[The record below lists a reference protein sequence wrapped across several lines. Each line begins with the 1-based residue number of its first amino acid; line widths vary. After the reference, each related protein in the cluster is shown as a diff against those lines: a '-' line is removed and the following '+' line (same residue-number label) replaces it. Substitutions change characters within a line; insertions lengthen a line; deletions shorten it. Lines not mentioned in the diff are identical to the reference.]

1 LLNCHKAVLTC
12 YAAPRS
18 FGDVIDKRKAEVAGY
33 AVAAFVIVL
42 LALRLLGHGSGGDA
56 TQKLSLDQPSR
67 GSAGASGPGSGGDG
81 TGAGAVGGAGGKPLV
96 VDVAG
101 EVRRPGVY
109 RLPPGARA
117 DLAVQRA
124 GGVTRRGVRT
134 AVNLAM
140 PLRDGQ
146 QIVVP
151 RRGAAP
157 AVAGVPGAGGTAG
170 DPGGDPTQPAQPIS
184 LSTAT
189 VAQLDTLDG
198 IGPTLAGRIVQYRDS
213 HGGFRSI
220 DELRQV
226 DGIGDKRFASLRKA
240 VQP

>member
-1 LLNCHKAVLTC
+1 VLRC
-12 YAAPRS
+12 NSPPRS
-18 FGDVIDKRKAEVAGY
+18 FGDVIDKRKAEVAAY
-33 AVAAFVIVL
+33 AVAAFVVVL
-42 LALRLLGHGSGGDA
+42 LAMRMLHRDASGG
-56 TQKLSLDQPSR
+56 QPGPKLSLEQTGR
-67 GSAGASGPGSGGDG
+67 AG
-81 TGAGAVGGAGGKPLV
+81 TGSNSPPSGTAGGRDTSVLV

-109 RLPPGARA
+109 RVPAGSRA

-124 GGVTRRGVRT
+124 GGVTRRGEST

-140 PLRDGQ
+140 PLHDGQ

-151 RRGAAP
+151 RRGAAGSGG
-157 AVAGVPGAGGTAG
+157 AGTGAAASGVAGAGGSA
-170 DPGGDPTQPAQPIS
+170 PGGMPAQPVS

-189 VAQLDTLDG
+189 AAQLDTLDG
-198 IGPTLAGRIVQYRDS
+198 IGPTLAARIIQYRDA
-213 HGGFRSI
+213 HGGFRSV

-226 DGIGDKRFASLRKA
+226 DGIGDKRFAALRKA

>member
-1 LLNCHKAVLTC
+1 VLKC
-12 YAAPRS
+12 ASPRRS
-18 FGDVIDKRKAEVAGY
+18 FGGVIDRRKAEVAAY

-42 LALRLLGHGSGGDA
+42 LAARLLHRD
-56 TQKLSLDQPSR
+56 
-67 GSAGASGPGSGGDG
+67 
-81 TGAGAVGGAGGKPLV
+81 GGAGGASHVSLEGPRMSAVPARSATATGARAPARPLV

-109 RLPPGARA
+109 RVPAGSRA
-117 DLAVQRA
+117 DAAVQQA
-124 GGVTRRGVRT
+124 GGVTPRAESA

-151 RRGAAP
+151 RRGAAAP
-157 AVAGVPGAGGTAG
+157 AAAGGSAAGSGGAGAVPGSA
-170 DPGGDPTQPAQPIS
+170 PAQPIS

-189 VAQLDTLDG
+189 VEQLDTLDG
-198 IGPTLAGRIVQYRDS
+198 IGPTLAGRIVQYREA

-226 DGIGDKRFASLRKA
+226 SGIGDKRFEALRKA

>member
-1 LLNCHKAVLTC
+1 VLRC
-12 YAAPRS
+12 NSAPRT
-18 FGDVIDKRKAEVAGY
+18 FGHVIDKRKAEVAAY
-33 AVAAFVIVL
+33 AVAAFVVVL
-42 LALRLLGHGSGGDA
+42 LAMRLLQRDAAGDA
-56 TQKLSLDQPSR
+56 PGTKLSLEQPAQTHGAR
-67 GSAGASGPGSGGDG
+67 RPGAASAQDAR
-81 TGAGAVGGAGGKPLV
+81 VLV

-109 RLPPGARA
+109 RVPAGSRA

-124 GGVTRRGVRT
+124 GGVTRRGEST

-140 PLRDGQ
+140 PLHDGQ

-151 RRGAAP
+151 RRGA
-157 AVAGVPGAGGTAG
+157 VASAGGAASATAAGAGAGRGAGGTT
-170 DPGGDPTQPAQPIS
+170 PGGQPTQPVS

-189 VAQLDTLDG
+189 AAQLDTLDG
-198 IGPTLAGRIVQYRDS
+198 IGPTLAGRIIQYRDA

>member
-1 LLNCHKAVLTC
+1 
-12 YAAPRS
+12 
-18 FGDVIDKRKAEVAGY
+18 VIDNRKAEVAGY
-33 AVAAFVIVL
+33 AVAAFVVVL
-42 LALRLLGHGSGGDA
+42 LALKFLRHDA
-56 TQKLSLDQPSR
+56 ASADGAPISVQTPDAPR
-67 GSAGASGPGSGGDG
+67 TSAGGSPRS
-81 TGAGAVGGAGGKPLV
+81 TGSPDRLLV

-101 EVRRPGVY
+101 EVRQPGVY
-109 RLPPGARA
+109 RVPAGSRA
-117 DLAVQRA
+117 DAAIARA
-124 GGVTRRGVRT
+124 GGVTRHAERA

-140 PLRDGQ
+140 PLHDGQ

-157 AVAGVPGAGGTAG
+157 AGAVAPAGGASGTG
-170 DPGGDPTQPAQPIS
+170 SPPAQPVS

-189 VAQLDTLDG
+189 VEQLDTLDG
-198 IGPTLAGRIVQYRDS
+198 IGPTLAARIVQYREA

-226 DGIGDKRFASLRKA
+226 SGIGDKRFAALRKA

>member
-1 LLNCHKAVLTC
+1 V
-12 YAAPRS
+12 
-18 FGDVIDKRKAEVAGY
+18 
-33 AVAAFVIVL
+33 
-42 LALRLLGHGSGGDA
+42 RLLGHGSGGA
-56 TQKLSLDQPSR
+56 AAQKLSLDPSPR
-67 GSAGASGPGSGGDG
+67 GSAGASGTGSGASG
-81 TGAGAVGGAGGKPLV
+81 TGSGTGGPGAGAPGGAGGQPLV

-109 RLPPGARA
+109 RLPAGSRA

-124 GGVTRRGVRT
+124 GGVTRRGERT

-151 RRGAAP
+151 RRGAAAP
-157 AVAGVPGAGGTAG
+157 AVAGVPGAGGEAG
-170 DPGGDPTQPAQPIS
+170 LPGGASTQPAQPIS

-198 IGPTLAGRIVQYRDS
+198 IGPTLAGRIIQYRDS

>member
-1 LLNCHKAVLTC
+1 M
-12 YAAPRS
+12 
-18 FGDVIDKRKAEVAGY
+18 
-33 AVAAFVIVL
+33 
-42 LALRLLGHGSGGDA
+42 
-56 TQKLSLDQPSR
+56 
-67 GSAGASGPGSGGDG
+67 
-81 TGAGAVGGAGGKPLV
+81 LV

-109 RLPPGARA
+109 RVPSGSRA
-117 DLAVQRA
+117 DTAVQQA
-124 GGVTRRGVRT
+124 GGVTRLGEPA

-151 RRGAAP
+151 RRGAAG
-157 AVAGVPGAGGTAG
+157 AVGAAAAGGGGSSAAPGATGAA
-170 DPGGDPTQPAQPIS
+170 PAQPIS

-189 VAQLDTLDG
+189 VEQLDTLDG
-198 IGPTLAGRIVQYRDS
+198 IGPTLAGRIVEYRDA

-220 DELRQV
+220 EELRQV
-226 DGIGDKRFASLRKA
+226 DGIGDKRFESLRKA

>member
-1 LLNCHKAVLTC
+1 VLTC
-12 YAAPRS
+12 YASRRTVV
-18 FGDVIDKRKAEVAGY
+18 GTVIDKRKAEVAAY
-33 AVAAFVIVL
+33 AVAAFVVVL
-42 LALRLLGHGSGGDA
+42 LAMRLLHRDASGGSG
-56 TQKLSLDQPSR
+56 QKLSLEQPSR
-67 GSAGASGPGSGGDG
+67 PGPRASASTSGAAGSE
-81 TGAGAVGGAGGKPLV
+81 TGKLLV

-109 RLPPGARA
+109 RLPSGSRA
-117 DLAVQRA
+117 DLAVDRA
-124 GGVTRRGVRT
+124 GGVTRHGERT

-140 PLRDGQ
+140 PLHDGQ

-151 RRGAAP
+151 RRGAAAAAGSVGPDGSP
-157 AVAGVPGAGGTAG
+157 AGAAVSG
-170 DPGGDPTQPAQPIS
+170 QPSQPIS

-213 HGGFRSI
+213 HGGFQSI
-220 DELRQV
+220 EELRQV
-226 DGIGDKRFASLRKA
+226 DGIGDKRFAALRKA